1 MLFVVLC
8 PGTPEGSTGSGSGF
22 KASQK
27 TGQRL
32 KVSSDRLGEAGNR
45 TCDPWFTRHRFIPY
59 TTAAS
64 LYEVLLLCLLLRLI
78 SLISAFVIRY
88 LKSKVARSDISYFS
102 VLFGEIKQDEA
113 SGYAHDNVR
122 FLRFSQKQETVGICG
137 DEGDELLQCRDLS
150 SDM

>member
-1 MLFVVLC
+1 MLFVVPC

-59 TTAAS
+59 TTA
-64 LYEVLLLCLLLRLI
+64 
-78 SLISAFVIRY
+78 
-88 LKSKVARSDISYFS
+88 KSNYMGGWCFTKYNSM
-102 VLFGEIKQDEA
+102 G
-113 SGYAHDNVR
+113 GW
-122 FLRFSQKQETVGICG
+122 
-137 DEGDELLQCRDLS
+137 
-150 SDM
+150 

>member
-1 MLFVVLC
+1 MVFVVLC

-59 TTAAS
+59 TTADFCPLS
-64 LYEVLLLCLLLRLI
+64 YFLLIFRLIYRKIQGLLVSIFVLL
-78 SLISAFVIRY
+78 
-88 LKSKVARSDISYFS
+88 
-102 VLFGEIKQDEA
+102 
-113 SGYAHDNVR
+113 
-122 FLRFSQKQETVGICG
+122 
-137 DEGDELLQCRDLS
+137 
-150 SDM
+150 